1 MVRVKV
7 VVVALVAVTG
17 GLAWPT
23 SSAAQATTA
32 SGLAGV
38 VRDASGAV
46 LPGVTVEAASPA
58 LIEKVKVAVT
68 DSEGRYN
75 IIDLRT
81 GTYSV
86 TFSLPGFSLFV
97 RDGIVLIAGFT
108 AQVNAEMRVGAVEET
123 ITVTGESPLIDTQ
136 TARSQV
142 VVSSDLLNALPS
154 SVRNLNNLVA
164 LTPGYRGNEGFDV
177 TGGYTGQVGATYH
190 GKGGAKVTFDGM
202 SIQHSYGNQGYN
214 QNQEV
219 VQETVLSTS
228 GITAESNADG
238 VQINLVPKE
247 GGNIFAGS
255 AFGLYSG
262 SSLQSNNLSDELRGF
277 GLLSATSVNYV
288 FDAGA
293 SLGGPIMKDKM
304 WFYGSYRQ
312 WGNERGAAGKY
323 YNATQGTFF
332 YTPDLSRPA
341 FGHEQMESKA
351 IRWTWLM
358 TPRNK
363 LNVFADH
370 QRDCHCPANT
380 GSGSVNAPEAFF
392 SYQLTPAGLYQATW
406 TAPVTSRFLLEAGTG
421 VVHGSWPQYMQPE
434 VRPGDISMLELTTGV
449 RFNSTQFNRF
459 EQHVPRFSQRA
470 SMSYVTGSHAF
481 KAGLQLEEGLVNL
494 GVEVTN
500 NVDYSVRN
508 GIPESLTQWAT
519 PYYDRARVRDYGF
532 FVQDQWTVKRLTVNY
547 GVRYETFYGWVPA
560 ITQPASGDYSGI
572 EGLRTIGGTANGWV
586 PARRFEEVK
595 GIPDWKDINP
605 RVGGAFDLFGNGRTA
620 IKASLGRFVS
630 KTGVEITQAN
640 NPVATAINMV
650 SRNWSDANGNR
661 VPDCNLANG
670 LANGECGA
678 WNNQNFGGNRPSTQ
692 YADDVLQG
700 WGNRGSNWDF
710 NTEIE
715 HQIRNGVSLS
725 AGYYRNWFGGFT
737 TNDNTLVG
745 PSDFDSYCITAPMD
759 SRLPRGGGYQVCGLA
774 DIKPAK
780 FGQVNTVVTQAS
792 NFGKQ
797 TRMNEFV
804 SASISTRLGDG
815 ITLGGGVDTGRTV
828 SNHCFDVDTPG
839 AVATGPNGLV
849 PVQGGGGI
857 LSTPTPHTATTI
869 DGQRTCRVVT
879 PMKGNTQ
886 IKGFGSY
893 PLPGDFVVSAI
904 FQNIAGPEITAA
916 YAVPTAAIAPSLG
929 RNLAACGTRSPCTS
943 TATVPLVQPG
953 TMFADRMTR
962 LDIRLGKR
970 VRFSDRISMQ
980 GNLNVFNVF
989 NSAAVLV
996 LNTTYGGNW
1005 QQPSRTMDGRMIQ
1018 FSGTITY

>member
-1 MVRVKV
+1 MVQKSV
-7 VVVALVAVTG
+7 VGL
-17 GLAWPT
+17 GLAMVVCVLVLPRAA
-23 SSAAQATTA
+23 SAQATTA
-32 SGLAGV
+32 SGLSGV
-38 VRDASGAV
+38 ARDASGAV

-68 DSEGRYN
+68 DADGRYN

-86 TFSLPGFSLFV
+86 TFSLAGFSVFV
-97 RDGIVLIAGFT
+97 RDGIVLTAGFT
-108 AQVNAEMRVGAVEET
+108 AQVNADMRVGAVEET

-142 VVSSDLLNALPS
+142 VVSSDLLNVLPS

-262 SSLQSNNLSDELRGF
+262 SSLQSDNLNDKLRAF
-277 GLLSATSVNYV
+277 GLLSTTSVNWV
-288 FDAGA
+288 FDAGG

-323 YNATQGTFF
+323 YNATQGSFV

-406 TAPVTSRFLLEAGTG
+406 TAPVTSRLLLEAGTG

-434 VRPGDISMLELTTGV
+434 VRPGDISILELTTGV

-481 KAGLQLEEGLVNL
+481 KTGLQLEQGLVNL

-508 GIPESLTQWAT
+508 GIPESITQWAT

-532 FVQDQWTVKRLTVNY
+532 FVQDQWTMDRLTVNF

-572 EGLRTIGGTANGWV
+572 EGLRTVGGTANGWV
-586 PARRFEEVK
+586 PARRFDEVK
-595 GIPDWKDINP
+595 GIPDWKDLNP

-640 NPVATAINMV
+640 NPVATSINTV

-661 VPDCNLANG
+661 TPDCNLANG

-678 WNNQNFGGNRPSTQ
+678 WNNQNFGGSRASTQ

-700 WGNRGSNWDF
+700 WGNRGNNWDF

-725 AGYYRNWFGGFT
+725 AGYYRNWFGSFT
-737 TNDNTLVG
+737 TSDNTLVG
-745 PSDFDSYCITAPMD
+745 PSDYDSYCITAPMD

-797 TRMNEFV
+797 KRINEFV
-804 SASISTRLGDG
+804 NVSLSTRLGDG
-815 ITLGGGVDTGRTV
+815 ITLGAGVDTGRTL
-828 SNHCFDVDTPG
+828 SDQCFNVDSPG
-839 AVATGPNGLV
+839 AVAIGLV
-849 PVQGGGGI
+849 PVQVGGGGF
-857 LSTPTPHTATTI
+857 TNPTPHTATTI
-869 DGQRTCRVVT
+869 DGQRTCHVVT

-893 PLPGDFVVSAI
+893 PLPYDFVVSAI
-904 FQNIAGPEITAA
+904 LQNIAGPEITAA
-916 YAVPTAAIAPSLG
+916 YAVPTSAIAPSLG
-929 RNLAACGTRSPCTS
+929 RDLAACGGRSPCT
-943 TATVPLVQPG
+943 AVAAVPLVVPG

-980 GNLNVFNVF
+980 GNFNVFNVF

-1018 FSGTITY
+1018 FSGTINY